1 MHAVL
6 AKSTIKK
13 AAPAATTPVVKKL
26 NVIQKKASK
35 SNQKPVKLAQVSS
48 ESEEELNLNMEAT

>member
-6 AKSTIKK
+6 AKSAAKT

-35 SNQKPVKLAQVSS
+35 SN
-48 ESEEELNLNMEAT
+48 

>member
-6 AKSTIKK
+6 AKSTVKK
-13 AAPAATTPVVKKL
+13 AAPAVTTPVVKKL

-35 SNQKPVKLAQVSS
+35 SN
-48 ESEEELNLNMEAT
+48 